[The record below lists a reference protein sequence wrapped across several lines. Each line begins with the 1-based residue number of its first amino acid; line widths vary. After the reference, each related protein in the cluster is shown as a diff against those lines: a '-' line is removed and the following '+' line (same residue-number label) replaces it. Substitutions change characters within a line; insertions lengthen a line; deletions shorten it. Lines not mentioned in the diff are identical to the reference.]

1 MSYINAEEKEYLI
14 SGNFLQILGM
24 ILLILTFTQAI
35 DSSYQSLKV
44 IKRRIQD
51 QLIIC
56 QDTVKWTEFYGLL
69 LKINDLGPMNACG
82 YFEIDK
88 STLTSMLSV
97 RYLMVFKR
105 VFLFMIHFS
114 VTYIIILAQFKLSE
128 SSTEVSGAH
137 SFINFTDLG
146 NNTELNSSSV

>member
-1 MSYINAEEKEYLI
+1 MKAFQYFSLLFFSYFQFFTIFFIFLNMSYINSEEKEYLI
-14 SGNFLQILGM
+14 TGNFLQILGT
-24 ILLILTFTQAI
+24 ILLILTLTEAI

-51 QLIIC
+51 QIMIC
-56 QDTVKWTEFYGLL
+56 QDTVKWREFYGLL

-97 RYLMVFKR
+97 RYCL
-105 VFLFMIHFS
+105 VFLQLTFLIVLCEFS
-114 VTYIIILAQFKLSE
+114 V
-128 SSTEVSGAH
+128 
-137 SFINFTDLG
+137 
-146 NNTELNSSSV
+146 